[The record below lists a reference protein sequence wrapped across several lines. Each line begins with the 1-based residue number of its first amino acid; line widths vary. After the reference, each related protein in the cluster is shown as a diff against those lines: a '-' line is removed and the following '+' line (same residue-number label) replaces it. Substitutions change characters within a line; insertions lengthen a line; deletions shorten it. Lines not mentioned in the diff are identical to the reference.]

1 MHFRCQILIPPVAV
15 CAWQVYRVKDEITY
29 SLKLEEYDAA
39 KGGWSPFEASDVQME
54 FVMLDPFERITL
66 NNTAGQY

>member
-1 MHFRCQILIPPVAV
+1 M
-15 CAWQVYRVKDEITY
+15 KDEITY